1 MKNINNFRALG
12 RVYRII
18 EEFRK
23 LDPEIPSQAIN
34 AFLYIVLH
42 EGCSVKDIGEAL
54 NLRQSSASRNVAL
67 LSKMHRLG
75 KPGLGLI
82 EAKEDPRDRRWK
94 TVNLTAR
101 GRRFLEDLDIHI
113 GE

>member
-1 MKNINNFRALG
+1 MPMNNFQALNKIY
-12 RVYRII
+12 RVI

-42 EGCSVKDIGEAL
+42 EGSSIKDIGEAL

-67 LSKMHRLG
+67 LSKIHRLR
-75 KPGLGLI
+75 KPGLGLV

-94 TVNLTAR
+94 TVSLTAR